1 MLFNLK
7 LVATATIAAALA
19 TVSVAAGDSGVVDLT
34 PKNFK
39 KIVDGS
45 KDVLVKFYAPWC
57 GHCKNMA
64 ADYELLAQG
73 YEHADDIVIAEVDAD
88 KHRDLGTKFG
98 VQGFP
103 TLKFFAKGAD
113 VEKPE
118 EYKSGRDLD
127 SLSSFVREKTNVA
140 SRIKKPISYVTEF
153 NYEKF
158 KSVAHD
164 ESKFALVEFFAP
176 WCGHCKNLAPIYAK
190 LAEVFQNDD
199 SVVIANYDASD
210 DKEIKKEITIPG
222 FPTIIAFPA
231 GKDAEKIEYEG
242 DRSLEDLVAFVNK
255 HAGTQRTTQGLL
267 DQSAGRLE
275 TLDAIARKYIAA
287 SKAQRAKLIG
297 KAKDAADK
305 VKDKTQAKFAKY
317 YVKVMEKMNS
327 ASDFASKEAE
337 RLTNIIKSGAVSAG
351 KLDGFTIRK
360 NVLNVF
366 LGKSNSD
373 AAENKEADAEEK
385 ADRAKDE
392 L

>member
-1 MLFNLK
+1 MLFNFK
-7 LVATATIAAALA
+7 LVAAATVAAALA
-19 TVSVAAGDSGVVDLT
+19 TVSVATDSDSGVVDLT
-34 PKNFK
+34 AKNFK

-57 GHCKNMA
+57 GHCKSMA
-64 ADYELLAQG
+64 DDYKELAKG
-73 YEHADDIVIAEVDAD
+73 YEHADEVVIAEVDGD
-88 KHRDLGTKFG
+88 KHRDLGNKFG
-98 VQGFP
+98 IKGFP

-118 EYKSGRDLD
+118 DYTGGRDLD
-127 SLSSFVREKTNVA
+127 SLTSFVREKTSVA
-140 SRIKKPISYVTEF
+140 SRIKKPISYVAEF

-164 ESKFALVEFFAP
+164 ETKFTLVEFFAP

-190 LAEVFQNDD
+190 LAEVFQNDEN
-199 SVVIANYDASD
+199 VVIASYDASD
-210 DKEIKKEITIPG
+210 DAEIKKEVTIPG
-222 FPTIIAFPA
+222 FPTIVAFPA

-242 DRSLEDLVAFVNK
+242 GRTLEDLVAFVNK
-255 HAGTQRTTQGLL
+255 HAGTQRTTQGFL

-287 SKAQRAKLIG
+287 SKAQRTKLIS

-327 ASDFASKEAE
+327 ASDFATKEAE
-337 RLTNIIKSGAVSAG
+337 RLTGIIKSGAVSAG

-366 LGKSNSD
+366 LGKSSD
-373 AAENKEADAEEK
+373 EAAGEKEVEEK
-385 ADRAKDE
+385 ADRPKDE